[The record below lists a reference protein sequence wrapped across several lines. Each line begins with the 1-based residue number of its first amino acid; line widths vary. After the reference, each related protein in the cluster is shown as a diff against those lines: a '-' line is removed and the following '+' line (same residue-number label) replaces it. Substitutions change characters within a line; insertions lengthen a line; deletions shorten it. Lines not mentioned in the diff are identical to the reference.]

1 MTNKVAWLY
10 KPRHN
15 PPWIGFYGTLML
27 SADLQ
32 ELTMKLLSSIKVFVG
47 NSSNSDMNRNFAL
60 I

>member
-1 MTNKVAWLY
+1 
-10 KPRHN
+10 
-15 PPWIGFYGTLML
+15 ML

-32 ELTMKLLSSIKVFVG
+32 ELTMKPLSSIKVFVG